1 MRQIDIP
8 PIQPKAVSTDRAIY
22 FPRWDCFCCSDTG
35 VVTPLNMAKMAPGYH
50 LTTHP
55 MVACVRKGCYTQAP
69 KCAEDWIGPDDC
81 EELHQTCR
89 QEWLDTVRYWKE
101 NREQALAQQAS
112 VANGIA
118 SLGGGL

>member
-1 MRQIDIP
+1 
-8 PIQPKAVSTDRAIY
+8 
-22 FPRWDCFCCSDTG
+22 
-35 VVTPLNMAKMAPGYH
+35 MAKMAPGYH

-55 MVACVRKGCYTQAP
+55 MVACVRKSCYTQAP

-81 EELHQTCR
+81 EELHQACR
-89 QEWLDTVRYWKE
+89 QEWLETVRYWKE